1 MVLTES
7 MKSVWALKKKKEEL
21 EAQAAKIKEE
31 ISKIDAQIKADS
43 DGILAILK
51 ESGKEEVLEEGLYA
65 NLFVRENVGYVSED
79 AVVKWLLSNGYSNL
93 VRTSTAQAIDK
104 TPLKKA
110 MKTDEKLAKGIASL
124 TVKTTSQYVVV
135 TDEENHAKMIE
146 HVKENKSSK

>member
-1 MVLTES
+1 MVLTEG

-31 ISKIDAQIKADS
+31 ISKIDSQIKTES

-93 VRTSTAQAIDK
+93 VRTSTSQAIDK

-110 MKTDEKLAKGIASL
+110 MKTDEKLAKGIADL

-146 HVKENKSSK
+146 HVKESKASK